1 MRGIYIHIPFCVQ
14 KCNYCNFVSYKMNDE
29 NAKQYIK
36 ALEGEIKKT
45 YANDKADTVYIGGGT
60 PTVLGEELLES
71 LFKCI
76 KKNINISPD
85 CEFTVEANPKTVTA
99 DKCNIMKEYGVN
111 RISLGAQ
118 SFNDG
123 ELKFLGRIH
132 TAYDTEYTYNLLRQ
146 KGFNNINLDL
156 MFGLP
161 CSNAQTLKTSI
172 KKYISLNPEHISCY
186 GLTAEHGTAYKKAIE
201 SKRIKELGEDDFAE
215 IYNIVCKSLKDGGYM
230 QYELSNFARD
240 GFESKHNIKYWTQCE
255 YYGFGAAA
263 AGFLDGIRY
272 VNTAKVREYTD
283 CAVQGLDIPKSERY
297 KMSKDEQMSEF
308 VVLGLR
314 LTQTGADKKL
324 FYKKFGVF
332 TDDVFGDVIEKYT
345 RLGFMDSTDG
355 RIVLKPNAYYV
366 SNAILCDFM

>member
-14 KCNYCNFVSYKMNDE
+14 KCSYCNFVSYKMNDE
-29 NAKQYIK
+29 NAKEYLK
-36 ALEGEIKKT
+36 ALESDIKKT
-45 YANDKADTVYIGGGT
+45 YAHDKADTVYIGGGT
-60 PTVLGEELLES
+60 PTALGEKLLES
-71 LFKCI
+71 LLECI
-76 KKNINISPD
+76 KENINMSSD

-118 SFNDG
+118 SFNND

-132 TAYDTEYTYNLLRQ
+132 TSYDTECTYNLLRQ
-146 KGFNNINLDL
+146 NGFNNINLDL

-161 CSNAQTLKTSI
+161 GSNAQTLKTSI
-172 KKYISLNPEHISCY
+172 KKYIKLNPEHISCY
-186 GLTAEHGTAYKKAIE
+186 GLTAEHGTVYQKAIE
-201 SKRIKELGEDDFAE
+201 NKKIIELGEDDFAE
-215 IYNIVCKSLKDGGYM
+215 MYNIVCQSLKDGGYG
-230 QYELSNFARD
+230 QYELSNFAKD

-263 AGFLDGIRY
+263 AGYLDGIRY
-272 VNTAKVREYTD
+272 LNTAKVREYTD
-283 CAVQGLDIPKSERY
+283 CAVHGLDIPKSEKY

-308 VVLGLR
+308 MVLGLR

-324 FYKKFGVF
+324 FYKKFGVLPE
-332 TDDVFGDVIEKYT
+332 DVFGSIIKKYT
-345 RLGFMDSTDG
+345 NIGFMDSTAG
-355 RIVLKPNAYYV
+355 HIVLKPNAYYV